1 MRVLENLAPK
11 KVFYYFE
18 EISKI
23 PHISFHEQELSD
35 YCVAFAKEHNLEH
48 YQDEM
53 GNVVIIKEATEGYE
67 NVEPIIIQGHLDM
80 VGDKTDDCTLDM
92 EKEAITLLVEG
103 DYVTADSTTLGGDDG
118 IAVAYALAFL
128 DSEDIE
134 HPRLEV
140 VLTVSEEVG
149 LLGADG
155 IDLSMCKGRRLI
167 NIDSEEEGVITAGC
181 AGGVRTYSHIPVG
194 REEKTGMVYEL
205 MITGLLGGHS
215 GININDGRANAN
227 LLMGRF
233 LMRLQEEME
242 VTLCGAGGGA
252 KDNVIAKSATATVI
266 IAEDKEEVFIAQ
278 SQIFASSIVQE
289 YGVTD
294 PNFELIARPLGT
306 KKVMALD
313 DISNDR
319 VITALA
325 VMPNGVQSMSADV
338 KGLVETSLNMGV
350 MELKEDE
357 FLLDFAIRSS
367 VTSAKQMLV
376 DKVTRIVRT
385 LDGTTELQGDYPS
398 WPYERESDFR
408 DLCVD
413 IYEEMYGKKPVIDII
428 HAGLECGLLS
438 GKLEGLQCISIGPD
452 MMDVHTPN
460 EKISIS
466 SVARVWAYLVK
477 ILAAK

>member
-53 GNVVIIKEATEGYE
+53 GNVVIIKEATAGYE
-67 NVEPIIIQGHLDM
+67 SVEPIIIQGHLDM

-181 AGGVRTYSHIPVG
+181 AGGVRTYSHIPVA
-194 REEKTGMVYEL
+194 REEKTGIVYEIT
-205 MITGLLGGHS
+205 MTGLLGGHS

-233 LMRLQEEME
+233 LMRLQEEIQ
-242 VTLCGAGGGA
+242 VTLYSANGGA
-252 KDNVIAKSATATVI
+252 KDNVIAKSATATVV
-266 IAEDKEEVFIAQ
+266 IAEDKEKEFIDQ
-278 SQIFASSIVQE
+278 SQLFASAIEKE

-294 PNFELIARPLGT
+294 PNFELIVKTLGT

-313 DISNDR
+313 DASNDR

-350 MELKEDE
+350 MELKEEE

-367 VTSAKQMLV
+367 ITSAKQMLV

-385 LDGTTELQGDYPS
+385 LGGTTELQGDYPS

-408 DLCVD
+408 DLCVE

-466 SVARVWAYLVK
+466 SVARVWEYLK
-477 ILAAK
+477 RILAAK

>member
-1 MRVLENLAPK
+1 MRVLENLEPK

-35 YCVAFAKEHNLEH
+35 YCVTFAKEHNLEH

-53 GNVVIIKEATEGYE
+53 GNVVIIKEATAGYE
-67 NVEPIIIQGHLDM
+67 SVEPIIIQGHLDM

-92 EKEAITLLVEG
+92 EKEAITLLVDG

-181 AGGVRTYSHIPVG
+181 AGGVRTYSHIPVA
-194 REEKTGMVYEL
+194 REEKTGMVYEIT
-205 MITGLLGGHS
+205 MTGLLGGHS

-233 LMRLQEEME
+233 LIRLQEEME
-242 VTLCGAGGGA
+242 VALCSANGGA
-252 KDNVIAKSATATVI
+252 KDNVIAKSATAMVV
-266 IAEDKEEVFIAQ
+266 IAEDKEKEIIEQ
-278 SQIFASSIVQE
+278 SQFFASAIEQE

-294 PNFELIARPLGT
+294 PNFELVVRPLGMKT
-306 KKVMALD
+306 VMSLD
-313 DISNDR
+313 DASNDK
-319 VITALA
+319 VITALG

-350 MELKEDE
+350 MELKEEE

-385 LDGTTELQGDYPS
+385 LGGTTELQGDYPS

-466 SVARVWAYLVK
+466 SVARVWEYVK
-477 ILAAK
+477 RILAAK

>member
-1 MRVLENLAPK
+1 MRVLENLEPK

-18 EISKI
+18 EISRI

-35 YCVAFAKEHNLEH
+35 YCVAFAKEHRLEH

-80 VGDKTDDCTLDM
+80 VGDKIDDCTLDM
-92 EKEAITLLVEG
+92 EKEAITLLVDE

-118 IAVAYALAFL
+118 IAVAYALAL
-128 DSEDIE
+128 LESEDIE

-181 AGGVRTYSHIPVG
+181 AGGVRTYSHIPVA
-194 REEKTGMVYEL
+194 REEKTGMVYEIT
-205 MITGLLGGHS
+205 MTGLLGGHS

-233 LMRLQEEME
+233 LMRMQEEME
-242 VTLCGAGGGA
+242 VTLCSASGGA
-252 KDNVIAKSATATVI
+252 KDNVIAKSATATVV
-266 IAEDKEEVFIAQ
+266 IAEDDEKVFVDQ
-278 SQIFASSIVQE
+278 CQFFASAITKE

-294 PNFELIARPLGT
+294 PNFELIVRPLGVQ
-306 KKVMALD
+306 KVMALVD
-313 DISNDR
+313 ASNDR
-319 VITALA
+319 VITALG

-350 MELKEDE
+350 MELKEEE

-367 VTSAKQMLV
+367 ITSAKQMLV

-385 LDGTTELQGDYPS
+385 LGGTTELQGDYPS

-408 DLCVD
+408 ELCVK

-438 GKLEGLQCISIGPD
+438 GKLEDLQCISIGPD
-452 MMDVHTPN
+452 MVDVHTPN
-460 EKISIS
+460 ERISIS
-466 SVARVWAYLVK
+466 SVARVWEYVK
-477 ILAAK
+477 RILAAK